1 MDGDADLAAVAAVV
15 AEPARARILVALG
28 DGRELPASVLAA
40 VAGVSA
46 STASEHLGKLVA
58 AGFLSVDRNGR
69 RRNFRIAGP
78 EIGDVLE
85 ALARVAPP
93 EPIRSLRE
101 GTRAQ
106 ALREARTC
114 YDHLA
119 GKLGTEL
126 MDALLER
133 GVVADDR
140 VTPTGL
146 RTLASLGVD
155 LDSIPGAPTAL
166 PLLPRLEREAPARG
180 REAGRGARGDAL
192 RSRLDRA
199 LGLRPRRADHTCRED
214 GLRRGVRLDTV
225 LSGQVSC

>member
-1 MDGDADLAAVAAVV
+1 VDGDADLAAVAAVV

-155 LDSIPGAPTAL
+155 LDSIPGRRPPFRSCLDWSEKRPHAAGKLGAAL
-166 PLLPRLEREAPARG
+166 AATLFDLGWIERWDSG
-180 REAGRGARGDAL
+180 RAVRITPAGRTGFAEAF
-192 RSRLDRA
+192 
-199 LGLRPRRADHTCRED
+199 GLT
-214 GLRRGVRLDTV
+214 
-225 LSGQVSC
+225 LS